1 MMFHVKQN
9 KKKFLC
15 ETKDYLA
22 TGERFKVFLDDKE
35 VVGKTIP
42 VPKKAEMYK
51 YYKSEGYLPHSLNK
65 KNFLTFVYSATRKCM
80 HRKRFLWMK
89 SYLKESTK
97 VLDYGCGSGGF
108 VKYLR
113 DKSVNA
119 YGYDPNVEFNM
130 FGKFDFLTNR
140 QLWENKKYDIIV
152 LWHVLEHVHSPFA
165 LIQNLKKRLNKNGKI
180 FIAIPNFKSFDSK
193 YYGKYWAGYDTPRHL
208 WHFSRK
214 SIHLIAKKYNF
225 KIFKEKSLH
234 LDSIYVSYLSE
245 KHKGSNFPVLLG
257 SIIGLTSI
265 LKSLFTRECS
275 SFGRFLPPYPKAPE

>member
-65 KNFLTFVYSATRKCM
+65 KNFLTFVYSATRKYM

-193 YYGKYWAGYDTPRHL
+193 YYGKYWAGLDTPRHL

-214 SIHLIAKKYNF
+214 SIYMIAKKYNF
-225 KIFKEKSLH
+225 AIFNEKSLY

-257 SIIGLTSI
+257 SIIGFTSI
-265 LKSLFTRECS
+265 FKSLFTRESS
-275 SFGRFLPPYPKAPE
+275 SFLFILKES